1 MKKLCNWHSCT
12 VFLKTVQFEDFFHQ
26 RTSVFLILKSFF
38 ETIRGFIFRENRE
51 TLFTEICW
59 YSWVKIWPKITKW
72 MVSKETPSYFI
83 LFLLTV
89 FSETRTKKWW
99 YSRVSLE
106 IRTWK
111 PVVVFIETRVFLV
124 EICLRQTPP
133 KKTRFQWNHQGFKFL
148 LQSNTWNHHFSVQ
161 VSLKPSTKK
170 KWAVSP

>member
-1 MKKLCNWHSCT
+1 
-12 VFLKTVQFEDFFHQ
+12 
-26 RTSVFLILKSFF
+26 
-38 ETIRGFIFRENRE
+38 
-51 TLFTEICW
+51 
-59 YSWVKIWPKITKW
+59 

-133 KKTRFQWNHQGFKFL
+133 KKTRFRWNHQGFKFL

-170 KWAVSP
+170 KERFPFKTTKTIYKKKETRSQKNAWFPFKTL